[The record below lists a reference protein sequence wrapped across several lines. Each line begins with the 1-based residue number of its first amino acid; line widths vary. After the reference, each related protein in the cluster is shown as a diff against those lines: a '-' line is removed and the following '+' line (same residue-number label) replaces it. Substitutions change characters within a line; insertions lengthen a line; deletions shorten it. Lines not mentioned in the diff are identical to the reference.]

1 MTTAVVSVVTFVL
14 GLLLGH
20 RLAIGRDKRKEFNE
34 AALPIRGWL
43 IEQDNRLQ
51 DGRFDHYEGSP
62 SPLQMDTFVSCL
74 SARERDR
81 FVAVL
86 EDYREETSKGGST
99 AYGAM
104 VYENPDAIRQAIHG
118 LIPFTNRR

>member
-1 MTTAVVSVVTFVL
+1 
-14 GLLLGH
+14 
-20 RLAIGRDKRKEFNE
+20 
-34 AALPIRGWL
+34 
-43 IEQDNRLQ
+43 
-51 DGRFDHYEGSP
+51 
-62 SPLQMDTFVSCL
+62 MDTFVSCL

-86 EDYREETSKGGST
+86 EDNREETSKGGST
-99 AYGAM
+99 AFGGM